1 MKRALHP
8 IIVLLTLVALA
19 LGAFELAEYS
29 WDQVAKYESPFTGA
43 LPSGREGQ
51 PLVDRVVMVVIDGL
65 RLDASQ
71 EMANLN
77 RLRGQGG
84 DLVVRGGQPSLSYPS
99 WSVISTGAWQEVSGV
114 TTNWYEGEVEVD
126 SIFREAQRKGLRTA
140 IVGDDG
146 WLQLFGPWV
155 ERSVT
160 FEGVSEEECRDW
172 EAIYALDDRILRGV
186 LQVLAEGPDLL
197 LIHFEGPDNLGHGF
211 GGASPE
217 YRAGVQRVD
226 GHLGELVA
234 AIDLETTALIVT
246 ADHGQIDIG
255 GHGGWESVVT
265 RVPLVMVGRG
275 IAKGGEGVEVNQTDI
290 APTVAVLLGTAIPA
304 HNQGRALFEYL
315 DIDPA
320 LEAQRKDDL
329 AEQKS
334 HFYTAYI
341 TWLTGT
347 APQKRT
353 VSEEMA
359 QSVRVSRLSRER
371 LGRLPVALLMAL
383 VPALYIGFYPRKREL
398 LLPLGGALLYFVG
411 YNLLFFGG
419 GNNWSLSAFNS
430 EAQIWA
436 FIAQRIMEA
445 ALVSALV
452 GLVVGWLGRKRSAYG
467 AAVAAVNTSF
477 LVAYGLILQIDL
489 FYLLWNVGF
498 SWYLP
503 NLRMGF
509 KYYLD
514 LFQLVAVGFMALFL
528 PLLSLG
534 ARWVGRRV
542 LPERRV
548 APEE

>member
-1 MKRALHP
+1 MKRALHL
-8 IIVLLTLVALA
+8 IIVLLILVGVA
-19 LGAFELAEYS
+19 LGAFQLAQYS
-29 WDQVAKYESPFTGA
+29 WDEVAEYRSPFTGA
-43 LPSGREGQ
+43 LPSGKEGQ
-51 PLVDRVVMVVIDGL
+51 PLVERVVLVVIDGL

-71 EMANLN
+71 EMVNLN
-77 RLRGQGG
+77 RLRGQGV
-84 DLVVRGGQPSLSYPS
+84 DLVARVGQPSLSYPS
-99 WSVISTGAWQEVSGV
+99 WTVISTGAWQEISGV
-114 TTNWYEGEVEVD
+114 TTNWYEGEVKVD
-126 SIFREAQRKGLRTA
+126 TIFRQAQRRGLRTA
-140 IVGDDG
+140 VVGDDG

-155 ERSVT
+155 ERVVT
-160 FEGVSEEECRDW
+160 FEGVSEEEYRDL
-172 EAIYALDDRILRGV
+172 EAIYALDDRILKGA
-186 LQVLAEGPDLL
+186 LEALAEEPHLL

-217 YRAGVQRVD
+217 YRADVQRVD
-226 GHLGELVA
+226 DHLGELLA

-246 ADHGQIDIG
+246 ADHGQIDTG

-275 IAKGGEGVEVNQTDI
+275 IAPGGQGVEVNQTDI
-290 APTVAVLLGTAIPA
+290 APTVAVLLGTAIPT

-315 DIDPA
+315 DIDPR

-329 AEQKS
+329 AEQQS
-334 HFYTAYI
+334 RFYNTYI
-341 TWLTGT
+341 NWLTGT
-347 APQKRT
+347 TPQERT

-359 QSVRVSRLSRER
+359 QPAKMSRLSRER
-371 LGRLPVALLMAL
+371 VGRLPIALSVAL

-398 LLPLGGALLYFVG
+398 LLPLGGALLYFGV
-411 YNLLFFGG
+411 YNLLFFGR
-419 GNNWSLSAFNS
+419 GNSWSLSAFNS

-436 FIAQRIMEA
+436 FITQRIVEA

-452 GLVVGWLGRKRSAYG
+452 GLVVGWLGRNRSAYG
-467 AAVAAVNTSF
+467 AALAAVNTSF

-489 FYLLWNVGF
+489 FYLLWNVSF

-534 ARWVGRRV
+534 ARLVGRRV
-542 LPERRV
+542 LPGG
-548 APEE
+548 

>member
-1 MKRALHP
+1 MKRALHL
-8 IIVLLTLVALA
+8 IIVLLILVGVA
-19 LGAFELAEYS
+19 LGAFQLAQYS
-29 WDQVAKYESPFTGA
+29 WDEVAEYRSPFTGA
-43 LPSGREGQ
+43 LPSGKEGQ
-51 PLVDRVVMVVIDGL
+51 PLVERVVLVVIDGL

-71 EMANLN
+71 EMVNLN
-77 RLRGQGG
+77 RLRGQGV
-84 DLVVRGGQPSLSYPS
+84 DLVARVGQPSLSYPS
-99 WSVISTGAWQEVSGV
+99 WTVISTGAWQEISGV
-114 TTNWYEGEVEVD
+114 TTNWYEGEVKVD
-126 SIFREAQRKGLRTA
+126 TIFRQAQRRGLRTA
-140 IVGDDG
+140 VVGDDG

-155 ERSVT
+155 ERLVT
-160 FEGVSEEECRDW
+160 FEGVSEEEYRDF
-172 EAIYALDDRILRGV
+172 EAIYALDDRILKGA
-186 LQVLAEGPDLL
+186 LEALAEEPHLL

-217 YRAGVQRVD
+217 YRADVQRVD
-226 GHLGELVA
+226 DYLGELLA

-246 ADHGQIDIG
+246 ADHGQIDTG

-265 RVPLVMVGRG
+265 RVALVMVGRG
-275 IAKGGEGVEVNQTDI
+275 IAPGGQGVEVNQTDI
-290 APTVAVLLGTAIPA
+290 APTVAVLLGTAIPT

-315 DIDPA
+315 DIDPR

-329 AEQKS
+329 AEQQS
-334 HFYTAYI
+334 RFYNTYI
-341 TWLTGT
+341 NWLTGT
-347 APQKRT
+347 TPQERT

-359 QSVRVSRLSRER
+359 QPAKMSRLSRER
-371 LGRLPVALLMAL
+371 VGRLPIALSVAL

-398 LLPLGGALLYFVG
+398 LLPLGGALLYFGV
-411 YNLLFFGG
+411 YNLLFFGR
-419 GNNWSLSAFNS
+419 GNSWSLSAFNS

-436 FIAQRIMEA
+436 FITQRIVEA

-452 GLVVGWLGRKRSAYG
+452 GLVVGWLGRNRSVYG
-467 AAVAAVNTSF
+467 AVLAAVNTSS

-489 FYLLWNVGF
+489 FFLLWNVAF

-534 ARWVGRRV
+534 ARLVGRRV
-542 LPERRV
+542 LPER
-548 APEE
+548 

>member
-1 MKRALHP
+1 MKRALHL
-8 IIVLLTLVALA
+8 IIVLLILVGVA
-19 LGAFELAEYS
+19 LGAFQLAQYS
-29 WDQVAKYESPFTGA
+29 WDEVAEYRSPFTGA
-43 LPSGREGQ
+43 LPSGKEGQ
-51 PLVDRVVMVVIDGL
+51 PLVERVVLVVIDGL

-71 EMANLN
+71 EMVNLN
-77 RLRGQGG
+77 RLRGQGV
-84 DLVVRGGQPSLSYPS
+84 DLVARVGQPSLSYPS
-99 WSVISTGAWQEVSGV
+99 WTVISTGAWQEISGV

-126 SIFREAQRKGLRTA
+126 TIFREAQRRGLRTA
-140 IVGDDG
+140 VVGDDG

-155 ERSVT
+155 ERVVT
-160 FEGVSEEECRDW
+160 FEGVSEEEYRDL
-172 EAIYALDDRILRGV
+172 EAIYALDDRILKGA
-186 LQVLAEGPDLL
+186 LEALAEEPHLL

-217 YRAGVQRVD
+217 YRADVQRVD
-226 GHLGELVA
+226 DHLGELLA
-234 AIDLETTALIVT
+234 AIDLESTALIVT
-246 ADHGQIDIG
+246 ADHGQIDTG

-275 IAKGGEGVEVNQTDI
+275 IAPEGQGVEVNQTDI
-290 APTVAVLLGTAIPA
+290 APTVAVLLGTAIPT

-315 DIDPA
+315 DIDPR

-329 AEQKS
+329 AEQQS
-334 HFYTAYI
+334 RFYNTYI
-341 TWLTGT
+341 NWLTGT
-347 APQKRT
+347 TPQERT

-359 QSVRVSRLSRER
+359 QPAKMSRLSRER
-371 LGRLPVALLMAL
+371 VGRLPIALSVAL

-398 LLPLGGALLYFVG
+398 LLPLGGALLYFGV
-411 YNLLFFGG
+411 YNLLFFGR
-419 GNNWSLSAFNS
+419 GNSWSLSAFNS

-436 FIAQRIMEA
+436 FITQRIVEA

-452 GLVVGWLGRKRSAYG
+452 GLVVGWLGRNRSAYG
-467 AAVAAVNTSF
+467 AALAAVNTSF

-489 FYLLWNVGF
+489 FYLLWNVSF

-534 ARWVGRRV
+534 ARLVGRRV
-542 LPERRV
+542 LPER
-548 APEE
+548 

>member
-1 MKRALHP
+1 MKRALHLV
-8 IIVLLTLVALA
+8 IVLLILAGLA
-19 LGAFELAEYS
+19 LGGFQLAQYS
-29 WDQVAKYESPFTGA
+29 WDQVAEYQSPFPVA
-43 LPSGREGQ
+43 LPSGEEGQ

-71 EMANLN
+71 EMVNLN
-77 RLRGQGG
+77 RLRGQGV
-84 DLVVRGGQPSLSYPS
+84 DLVARVGQPSLSYPS
-99 WSVISTGAWQEVSGV
+99 WSVMSTGAWQEISGV
-114 TTNWYEGEVEVD
+114 TTNWYEGEVKVD
-126 SIFREAQRKGLRTA
+126 NIFREAQRKGLRTA
-140 IVGDDG
+140 VVGDDG

-155 ERSVT
+155 ERMVT
-160 FEGVSEEECRDW
+160 FKGVSEEEHRDW
-172 EAIYALDDRILRGV
+172 EAIYALDDRILQGA
-186 LQVLAEGPDLL
+186 LQVLAEEPDLL

-217 YRAGVQRVD
+217 YRAGAQRVD
-226 GHLGELVA
+226 DHLGELVA

-246 ADHGQIDIG
+246 ADHGQIDTG

-275 IAKGGEGVEVNQTDI
+275 IAQGGEGAEVNQTDL

-315 DIDPA
+315 DIDPRS
-320 LEAQRKDDL
+320 EAQRKDDL
-329 AEQKS
+329 ADQKS
-334 HFYTAYI
+334 HFYSTYI

-347 APQKRT
+347 APQGRT
-353 VSEEMA
+353 ISEEMA
-359 QSVRVSRLSRER
+359 QSARASRLSRER
-371 LGRLPVALLMAL
+371 VGRLPIALLVALA
-383 VPALYIGFYPRKREL
+383 PALYIGFYPRKREL
-398 LLPLGGALLYFVG
+398 LLPLGGALLYFLV

-419 GNNWSLSAFNS
+419 GNRWSLSAFNS

-436 FIAQRIMEA
+436 FITQRMVEA

-452 GLVVGWLGRKRSAYG
+452 GLVVGWFGRQRSAYG
-467 AAVAAVNTSF
+467 AALAAVNTSF
-477 LVAYGLILQIDL
+477 LAAYGLILQIDL

-514 LFQLVAVGFMALFL
+514 LFQLVSVGFMALFL

-542 LPERRV
+542 LRER
-548 APEE
+548 

>member
-1 MKRALHP
+1 MKRALHL
-8 IIVLLTLVALA
+8 IIVLLILVGVA
-19 LGAFELAEYS
+19 LGAFQLAQYS
-29 WDQVAKYESPFTGA
+29 WDEVAEYRSPFTGA
-43 LPSGREGQ
+43 LPRGNEGQ
-51 PLVDRVVMVVIDGL
+51 PLVERVVLVVIDGL

-71 EMANLN
+71 EMVNLN
-77 RLRGQGG
+77 RLRGQGV
-84 DLVVRGGQPSLSYPS
+84 DLVARVGQPSLSYPS
-99 WSVISTGAWQEVSGV
+99 WTVISTGAWQEISGV

-126 SIFREAQRKGLRTA
+126 TIFREAQRRGLRTA
-140 IVGDDG
+140 VVGDDG

-155 ERSVT
+155 ERVVT
-160 FEGVSEEECRDW
+160 FEGVSEEEYRDL
-172 EAIYALDDRILRGV
+172 EAIYALDDRILKGA
-186 LQVLAEGPDLL
+186 LEALAEEPHLL

-217 YRAGVQRVD
+217 YRADVQRVD
-226 GHLGELVA
+226 DHLGELLA
-234 AIDLETTALIVT
+234 AIDLESTALIVT
-246 ADHGQIDIG
+246 ADHGQIDTG

-275 IAKGGEGVEVNQTDI
+275 IAPGGQGVEVNQTDI
-290 APTVAVLLGTAIPA
+290 APTVAVLLGTAIPT

-315 DIDPA
+315 DIDPR

-329 AEQKS
+329 AEQQS
-334 HFYTAYI
+334 RFYNTYI
-341 TWLTGT
+341 NWLTGT
-347 APQKRT
+347 TPQERT

-359 QSVRVSRLSRER
+359 QPAKMSRLSRER
-371 LGRLPVALLMAL
+371 VGRLPIALSVAL

-398 LLPLGGALLYFVG
+398 LLPLGGALLYFGV
-411 YNLLFFGG
+411 YNLLFFGR
-419 GNNWSLSAFNS
+419 GNSWSLSAFNS

-436 FIAQRIMEA
+436 FITQRIVEA

-452 GLVVGWLGRKRSAYG
+452 GLVVGWLGRNRSAYG
-467 AAVAAVNTSF
+467 AALAAVNTSF

-489 FYLLWNVGF
+489 FYLLWNVSF

-534 ARWVGRRV
+534 ARLVGRRV
-542 LPERRV
+542 LPER
-548 APEE
+548 

>member
-1 MKRALHP
+1 MKRALHL
-8 IIVLLTLVALA
+8 IIVLLILVGVA
-19 LGAFELAEYS
+19 LGAFQLAQYS
-29 WDQVAKYESPFTGA
+29 WDEVAEYRSPFTGA
-43 LPSGREGQ
+43 LPSGKEGQ
-51 PLVDRVVMVVIDGL
+51 PLVERVVLVVIDGL

-71 EMANLN
+71 EMVNLD
-77 RLRGQGG
+77 RLRGQGV
-84 DLVVRGGQPSLSYPS
+84 DLVARVGQPSLSYPS
-99 WSVISTGAWQEVSGV
+99 WTVISTGAWQEISGV

-126 SIFREAQRKGLRTA
+126 TIFRQAQRRGLRTA
-140 IVGDDG
+140 VVGDDG

-155 ERSVT
+155 ECVVT
-160 FEGVSEEECRDW
+160 FEGVSEEEYQDL
-172 EAIYALDDRILRGV
+172 EAIYALDDRILKGA
-186 LQVLAEGPDLL
+186 LEALAEEPHLL

-217 YRAGVQRVD
+217 YRADVQRVD
-226 GHLGELVA
+226 DHLGELLA

-246 ADHGQIDIG
+246 ADHGQIDTG

-275 IAKGGEGVEVNQTDI
+275 IAPEGQGVEVNQTDI
-290 APTVAVLLGTAIPA
+290 APTVAVLLGTAIPT

-315 DIDPA
+315 DIDPR
-320 LEAQRKDDL
+320 LKAQRKDDL
-329 AEQKS
+329 AEQQS
-334 HFYTAYI
+334 RFYNTYI
-341 TWLTGT
+341 NWLTGT
-347 APQKRT
+347 TPQERT

-359 QSVRVSRLSRER
+359 RPAKMSRLSRER
-371 LGRLPVALLMAL
+371 VGRLPIALSVAL

-398 LLPLGGALLYFVG
+398 LLPLGGALLYFGV
-411 YNLLFFGG
+411 YNLLFFGR
-419 GNNWSLSAFNS
+419 GNSWSLSAFNS

-436 FIAQRIMEA
+436 FITQRMVEA

-452 GLVVGWLGRKRSAYG
+452 GLVVGWLGRNRSAYG
-467 AAVAAVNTSF
+467 AALAAVNTSF

-489 FYLLWNVGF
+489 FYLLWNVSF

-514 LFQLVAVGFMALFL
+514 LFQLVAVGLMALFL

-542 LPERRV
+542 LPGG
-548 APEE
+548 

>member
-1 MKRALHP
+1 MKRALHL
-8 IIVLLTLVALA
+8 IIVLLILVGVA
-19 LGAFELAEYS
+19 LGAFQLAQYS
-29 WDQVAKYESPFTGA
+29 WDEVAEYRSPFTGA
-43 LPSGREGQ
+43 LPRGNEGQ
-51 PLVDRVVMVVIDGL
+51 PLVERVVLVVIDGL

-71 EMANLN
+71 EMVNLN
-77 RLRGQGG
+77 RLRGQGV
-84 DLVVRGGQPSLSYPS
+84 DLVARVGQPSLSYPS
-99 WSVISTGAWQEVSGV
+99 WTVISTGAWQEFSGV
-114 TTNWYEGEVEVD
+114 TTNWYEGEVKVD
-126 SIFREAQRKGLRTA
+126 TIFRQAQRRGLRTA
-140 IVGDDG
+140 VVGDDG

-155 ERSVT
+155 ECVVT
-160 FEGVSEEECRDW
+160 FEGVSEEEYRDL
-172 EAIYALDDRILRGV
+172 EAIYALDDRILKGA
-186 LQVLAEGPDLL
+186 LEALAEEPHLL

-217 YRAGVQRVD
+217 YRADVQRVD
-226 GHLGELVA
+226 DHLGELLA
-234 AIDLETTALIVT
+234 AIDLESTALIVT
-246 ADHGQIDIG
+246 ADHGQIDTG

-275 IAKGGEGVEVNQTDI
+275 IAPGGQGVEVNQTDI
-290 APTVAVLLGTAIPA
+290 APTVAVLLGTAIPT

-315 DIDPA
+315 DIDPR

-329 AEQKS
+329 AEQQS
-334 HFYTAYI
+334 RFYNTYI
-341 TWLTGT
+341 NWLTGT
-347 APQKRT
+347 TPQERT

-359 QSVRVSRLSRER
+359 QPAKMSRLSRER
-371 LGRLPVALLMAL
+371 VGRLPIALSVAL

-398 LLPLGGALLYFVG
+398 LLPLGGALLYFGV
-411 YNLLFFGG
+411 YNLLFFGR
-419 GNNWSLSAFNS
+419 GNSWSLSAFNS

-436 FIAQRIMEA
+436 FITQRIVEA

-452 GLVVGWLGRKRSAYG
+452 GLVVGWLGRNRSAYG
-467 AAVAAVNTSF
+467 AALAAVNTSF

-489 FYLLWNVGF
+489 FYLLWNVSF

-534 ARWVGRRV
+534 ARLVGRRV
-542 LPERRV
+542 LPGG
-548 APEE
+548 

>member
-1 MKRALHP
+1 MKRALHL
-8 IIVLLTLVALA
+8 IIVLLILVGVA
-19 LGAFELAEYS
+19 LGAFQLAQYS
-29 WDQVAKYESPFTGA
+29 WDEVAEYRSPFTGA
-43 LPSGREGQ
+43 LPRGNEGQ
-51 PLVDRVVMVVIDGL
+51 PLVERVVLVVIDGL

-71 EMANLN
+71 EMVNLN
-77 RLRGQGG
+77 RLRGQGV
-84 DLVVRGGQPSLSYPS
+84 DLVARVGQPSLSYPS
-99 WSVISTGAWQEVSGV
+99 WTVISTGAWQEISGV

-126 SIFREAQRKGLRTA
+126 TIFREAQRRGLRTA
-140 IVGDDG
+140 VVGDDG

-155 ERSVT
+155 ERVVT
-160 FEGVSEEECRDW
+160 FEGVSEEEYRDL
-172 EAIYALDDRILRGV
+172 EAIYALDDRILKGA
-186 LQVLAEGPDLL
+186 LEALAEEPHLL

-217 YRAGVQRVD
+217 YRADVQRVD
-226 GHLGELVA
+226 DHLGELLA
-234 AIDLETTALIVT
+234 AIDLESTALIVT
-246 ADHGQIDIG
+246 ADHGQIDTG

-275 IAKGGEGVEVNQTDI
+275 IAPGGQGVEVNQTDI
-290 APTVAVLLGTAIPA
+290 APTVAVLLGTAIPT

-315 DIDPA
+315 DIDPR

-329 AEQKS
+329 TEQQS
-334 HFYTAYI
+334 RFYNTYI
-341 TWLTGT
+341 NWLTGT
-347 APQKRT
+347 TPQERT

-359 QSVRVSRLSRER
+359 QPAKMSRLSRER
-371 LGRLPVALLMAL
+371 VGRLPIALSVAL

-398 LLPLGGALLYFVG
+398 LLPLGGALLYFGV
-411 YNLLFFGG
+411 YNLLFFGR
-419 GNNWSLSAFNS
+419 GNSWSLSAFNS

-436 FIAQRIMEA
+436 FITQRIVEA

-452 GLVVGWLGRKRSAYG
+452 GLVVGWLGRNRSAYG
-467 AAVAAVNTSF
+467 AALAAVNTSF

-489 FYLLWNVGF
+489 FYLLWNVSF

-534 ARWVGRRV
+534 ARLVGRRV
-542 LPERRV
+542 LPER
-548 APEE
+548 

>member
-1 MKRALHP
+1 MKRALHL
-8 IIVLLTLVALA
+8 IIVLLILVGVA
-19 LGAFELAEYS
+19 LGAFQLAQYS
-29 WDQVAKYESPFTGA
+29 WDEVAEYRSPFTGA
-43 LPSGREGQ
+43 LPSGKEGQ
-51 PLVDRVVMVVIDGL
+51 PLVERVVLVVIDGL

-71 EMANLN
+71 EMVNLN
-77 RLRGQGG
+77 RLRGQGV
-84 DLVVRGGQPSLSYPS
+84 DLVARVGQPSLSYPS
-99 WSVISTGAWQEVSGV
+99 WTVISTGAWQEVSGV
-114 TTNWYEGEVEVD
+114 TTNWYEGEVKVD
-126 SIFREAQRKGLRTA
+126 TIFRQAQRRGLRTA
-140 IVGDDG
+140 VVGDDG

-155 ERSVT
+155 ERVVT
-160 FEGVSEEECRDW
+160 FEGVSEEEYRDL
-172 EAIYALDDRILRGV
+172 EAIYALDDRILKGA
-186 LQVLAEGPDLL
+186 LEALAEEPHLL

-217 YRAGVQRVD
+217 YRADVQRVD
-226 GHLGELVA
+226 DHLGELLA
-234 AIDLETTALIVT
+234 AIDLESTALIVT
-246 ADHGQIDIG
+246 ADHGQIDTG

-275 IAKGGEGVEVNQTDI
+275 IAPGGQGVEVNQTDI
-290 APTVAVLLGTAIPA
+290 APTVAVLLGTAIPT

-315 DIDPA
+315 DIDPR

-329 AEQKS
+329 AEQQS
-334 HFYTAYI
+334 RFYNTYI
-341 TWLTGT
+341 NWLTGT
-347 APQKRT
+347 TPQERT

-359 QSVRVSRLSRER
+359 QPAKMSRLSRER
-371 LGRLPVALLMAL
+371 VGRLPIALSVAL

-398 LLPLGGALLYFVG
+398 LLPLGGALLYFGV
-411 YNLLFFGG
+411 YNLLFFGR
-419 GNNWSLSAFNS
+419 GNSWSLSAFNS

-436 FIAQRIMEA
+436 FITQRIVEA

-452 GLVVGWLGRKRSAYG
+452 GLVVGWLGRNRSAYG
-467 AAVAAVNTSF
+467 AALAAVNTSF

-489 FYLLWNVGF
+489 FCLLWNVSF

-534 ARWVGRRV
+534 ARLVGRRV
-542 LPERRV
+542 LPGG
-548 APEE
+548 

>member
-1 MKRALHP
+1 MKRALHL
-8 IIVLLTLVALA
+8 IIVLLILVGVA
-19 LGAFELAEYS
+19 LGAFQLAQYS
-29 WDQVAKYESPFTGA
+29 WDEVAEYRSPFTGA
-43 LPSGREGQ
+43 LPRGNEGQ
-51 PLVDRVVMVVIDGL
+51 PLVERVVLVVIDGL

-71 EMANLN
+71 EMVNLN
-77 RLRGQGG
+77 RLRGQGV
-84 DLVVRGGQPSLSYPS
+84 DLVARVGQPSLSYPS
-99 WSVISTGAWQEVSGV
+99 WTVISTGAWQEISGV
-114 TTNWYEGEVEVD
+114 TTNWYEGEVKVD
-126 SIFREAQRKGLRTA
+126 TIFRQAQRRGLRTA
-140 IVGDDG
+140 VVGDDG

-155 ERSVT
+155 ERLVT
-160 FEGVSEEECRDW
+160 FEGVSEEEQRDL
-172 EAIYALDDRILRGV
+172 EAIYALDDRILKGA
-186 LQVLAEGPDLL
+186 LEALAEEPHLL

-217 YRAGVQRVD
+217 YRADVQRVD
-226 GHLGELVA
+226 DHLGELLA

-246 ADHGQIDIG
+246 ADHGQIDTG

-275 IAKGGEGVEVNQTDI
+275 IAPGGQGVEVNQTDI
-290 APTVAVLLGTAIPA
+290 APTVAVLLGTAIPT

-315 DIDPA
+315 DIDPR

-329 AEQKS
+329 AEQQS
-334 HFYTAYI
+334 RFYNTYI
-341 TWLTGT
+341 NWLTGT
-347 APQKRT
+347 TPQERT

-359 QSVRVSRLSRER
+359 QPAKMSRLSRER
-371 LGRLPVALLMAL
+371 VGRLPIALSVAL

-398 LLPLGGALLYFVG
+398 LLPLGGALLYFGV
-411 YNLLFFGG
+411 YNLLFFGR
-419 GNNWSLSAFNS
+419 GNSWSLSAFNS

-436 FIAQRIMEA
+436 FITQRIVEA

-452 GLVVGWLGRKRSAYG
+452 GLVVGWLGRNRSAYG
-467 AAVAAVNTSF
+467 AALAAVNTSF

-489 FYLLWNVGF
+489 FYLLWNVSF

-534 ARWVGRRV
+534 ARLVGRRV
-542 LPERRV
+542 LPER
-548 APEE
+548 